1 MRGEEEEELED
12 WLLLLERL
20 RPETSEALAGG
31 EDPRGEGF
39 WGEVDT
45 REAGCLEDVALEDS
59 SLGVAVCGLEEALVA
74 GAAAVVVERG
84 LAGA

>member
-1 MRGEEEEELED
+1 MSGEEEEELED

-20 RPETSEALAGG
+20 RPGTSEALAGG

-59 SLGVAVCGLEEALVA
+59 SFGVAVGGLEVLVA
-74 GAAAVVVERG
+74 GAVVAVVERG
-84 LAGA
+84 LTGA